1 METRK
6 VVFENKDGKIVR
18 TFAVQ
23 GDQATVVRAKDTGRF
38 ELISS
43 PEELQDRADEIDKL
57 GEVQFGNLAHLDFE
71 VEGVGHLRA
80 VPTLDKVEN
89 NTSLEPESQSLT
101 RGTFIAV
108 SVLAFAFLTFL
119 LSREFPSATVEKEL
133 QQQVVQLMKRVP
145 VKPIK
150 QNAAALDT
158 NKSEIQKTK
167 LDTTSAVR
175 RQGALAV
182 LGSLNSG
189 KQKGGIDLGAVNTT
203 AGPGL
208 GGTEGSGGVQTNI
221 YAKGLVGAPL
231 GAGGNLQGGGGY
243 GTKGKGGGQAGYGK
257 LSLVGSSG
265 ASTVPLGSEALIEGG
280 LDRDL
285 IAAVIAKNLGQ
296 IRFCY
301 EQGLQGNPGLAGR
314 VSVDFTINGSGTVSV
329 AKVQNTTLNAS
340 MVEDCILMRLKTW
353 KFPLPQGG
361 QDVKVSYPFVLRR
374 AGQS

>member
-18 TFAVQ
+18 TFAIE
-23 GDQATVVRAKDTGRF
+23 GDAATMVRTKNSGRF

-43 PEELQDRADEIDKL
+43 REELTAREDDLERL
-57 GEVQFGNLAHLDFE
+57 GEIQFSSLAKLDFE
-71 VEGVGHLRA
+71 VEGVGHLRS
-80 VPTLDKVEN
+80 VPTLDVVEH
-89 NTSLEPESQSLT
+89 NTTLVPENPRFV
-101 RGTFIAV
+101 RGSFLAITLSAV
-108 SVLAFAFLTFL
+108 AILTFL
-119 LSREFPSATVEKEL
+119 LTREFPVAKIEQEL
-133 QQQVVQLMKRVP
+133 QQQVVHLMKRVP
-145 VKPIK
+145 VRPIK
-150 QNAAALDT
+150 PSAMMENSKT
-158 NKSEIQKTK
+158 ETPKTK
-167 LDTTSAVR
+167 LDTTSVVK
-175 RQGALAV
+175 RQGALAI
-182 LGSLNSG
+182 LGSLNSS
-189 KQKGGIDLGAVNTT
+189 KNRGGIDLGAVNTT

-285 IAAVIAKNLGQ
+285 IAAVIAKNIGQ

-314 VSVDFTINGSGTVSV
+314 VSVDFTIAGSGAVSV
-329 AKVQNTTLNAS
+329 AKVANTTLNAS
-340 MVEDCILMRLKTW
+340 VVEDCILMRLKTW

>member
-1 METRK
+1 
-6 VVFENKDGKIVR
+6 
-18 TFAVQ
+18 
-23 GDQATVVRAKDTGRF
+23 
-38 ELISS
+38 
-43 PEELQDRADEIDKL
+43 L
-57 GEVQFGNLAHLDFE
+57 GEVQFSNLANLDFE

-80 VPTLDKVEN
+80 TPTLDVVEH
-89 NTSLEPESQSLT
+89 NTTLVPESVRFV
-101 RGTFIAV
+101 RGSFFGIALFAIA
-108 SVLAFAFLTFL
+108 VLAFLLT
-119 LSREFPSATVEKEL
+119 REFPSAKVEQEL

-145 VKPIK
+145 LKPMK
-150 QNAAALDT
+150 QNAT
-158 NKSEIQKTK
+158 MENSKTETPKTK
-167 LDTTSAVR
+167 LDTTSAVK
-175 RQGALAV
+175 RQGALAI
-182 LGSLNSG
+182 LGSLNSS
-189 KQKGGIDLGAVNTT
+189 KNRGGIDLGAVNTT

-285 IAAVIAKNLGQ
+285 IAAVIAKNIGQ

-314 VSVDFTINGSGTVSV
+314 VSVDFTIAGSGAVSA
-329 AKVQNTTLNAS
+329 AKVANTTLNAS
-340 MVEDCILMRLKTW
+340 VVEDCILMRLKTW

>member
-1 METRK
+1 LETRK
-6 VVFENKDGKIVR
+6 IIFENRDGKIVR
-18 TFAVQ
+18 TFAIE
-23 GDQATVVRAKDTGRF
+23 GEAATVVRAKDTGRF

-43 PEELQDRADEIDKL
+43 PEELEQREEDIERL
-57 GEVQFGNLAHLDFE
+57 GEIQFSDLANLDFD
-71 VEGVGHLRA
+71 VAGVGHLRS
-80 VPTLDKVEN
+80 VPTLDKVEF
-89 NTSLEPESQSLT
+89 NTTQEPENKT
-101 RGTFIAV
+101 VNRVCFIGMTVFAI
-108 SVLAFAFLTFL
+108 AFLTFL

-145 VKPIK
+145 VKPMK
-150 QNAAALDT
+150 QNAAMDT
-158 NKSEIQKTK
+158 SNTETPKTK
-167 LDTTSAVR
+167 LDTTSVVK
-175 RQGALAV
+175 RQGALAI

-189 KQKGGIDLGAVNTT
+189 KNRGGIDLGAVNTT

-231 GAGGNLQGGGGY
+231 GVGGNLQGGGGY

-265 ASTVPLGSEALIEGG
+265 ASTIPLGSEALIEGG

-301 EQGLQGNPGLAGR
+301 EQGLQGSPGLAGR
-314 VSVDFTINGSGTVSV
+314 VSVDFTINGSGAVST
-329 AKVQNTTLNAS
+329 AKIQNTTLNAS
-340 MVEDCILMRLKTW
+340 VIEDCILMRLKTW